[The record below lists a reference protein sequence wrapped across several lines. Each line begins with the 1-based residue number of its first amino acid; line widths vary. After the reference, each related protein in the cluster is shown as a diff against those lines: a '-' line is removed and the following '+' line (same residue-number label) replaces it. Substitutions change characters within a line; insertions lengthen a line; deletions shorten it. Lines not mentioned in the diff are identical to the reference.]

1 MRKVISDRIDP
12 KTGEVVGRR
21 VQFICESPSRTK
33 QAMKDEC
40 DINSI
45 MKRFERTGTITHL
58 EKRAAYFDDVSQVP
72 DFATAI
78 AVVSQAEAMFMSL
91 PATLRKEFDNDP
103 IRYVEFC
110 ADPVNLPRLRELG
123 LAPLEPKPV
132 VQQVEIVNPAPVSP

>member
-1 MRKVISDRIDP
+1 MKEIITDRVDP

-45 MKRFERTGTITHL
+45 MKRYERTNTITHL
-58 EKRAAYFDDVSQVP
+58 EKRAAYFDDVSEVP

-78 AVVSQAEAMFMSL
+78 AVVSQAEDMFMSL
-91 PATLRKEFDNDP
+91 PAVLRKEFDNDP

-110 ADPVNLPRLRELG
+110 ANPDNLPRLRELG
-123 LAPLEPKPV
+123 LAPSEPKSV
-132 VQQVEIVNPAPVSP
+132 VQKVEVVNPALVSS